1 MMENHALEII
11 DMLYTMIAEAW
22 GVPLGNDKCIVE
34 RDKAL
39 GLLDDL
45 KVVLPLELTEARRL
59 VNAREEFVGSAK
71 QEADSIRRSAEEQAQ
86 HMLEGQSVYIAAQK
100 KAEETV
106 RTAEEKSRE
115 LRRVAGNYLDE
126 ALRTTE
132 EAIASALEEVRTA
145 RSQFRAVTAVEPSG
159 KSDVT
164 LEDVE
169 NIDLLGQ

>member
-1 MMENHALEII
+1 MENQALEII

-45 KVVLPLELTEARRL
+45 KAVLPLELSEARRL
-59 VNAREEFVGSAK
+59 VNARNEFVSSAK
-71 QEADSIRRSAEEQAQ
+71 QEADTLRRNAEEEARQLIDQ
-86 HMLEGQSVYIAAQK
+86 QSVYRAAQQ

-115 LRRVAGNYLDE
+115 VRRVASSYLDD
-126 ALRTTE
+126 ALRQTE
-132 EAIASALEEVRTA
+132 DTIAAALESVRNA
-145 RSQFRAVTAVEPSG
+145 RSQFKAVSAVEPVG
-159 KSDVT
+159 RSDVT

-169 NIDLLGQ
+169 DVDLLGQ